1 MLYKPYLTSILLLL
15 RPMPLLLSIELSNSG
30 LKKRTPKELHY
41 TLTDNPLA
49 KSDGF
54 SLGWAQSSC
63 KKSSGRARDIVFS
76 LAHHWSL
83 GKARNKKLYPSPA
96 QKKPSTVPCLRLSH
110 LFFFLWKSS
119 IVAQW
124 SRALETSCPSE
135 RRTGNPTQV
144 SEGKGCSDESSV
156 RTYGDG
162 AHGLRIPKER
172 SLAPSHCQREDSLAL
187 LLLDKK
193 S

>member
-63 KKSSGRARDIVFS
+63 KKSSGRARDRLLCFPWLIID
-76 LAHHWSL
+76 LL
-83 GKARNKKLYPSPA
+83 EKQERRNCIQVQHRRSR
-96 QKKPSTVPCLRLSH
+96 VPCHVFCWVIFCFAYR
-110 LFFFLWKSS
+110 FRRV
-119 IVAQW
+119 VAQW

-135 RRTGNPTQV
+135 RRTGNP
-144 SEGKGCSDESSV
+144 SFRGEGLFWRVLGKNLWRWSPRFKNS
-156 RTYGDG
+156 
-162 AHGLRIPKER
+162 
-172 SLAPSHCQREDSLAL
+172 
-187 LLLDKK
+187 
-193 S
+193 